1 MSVTI
6 VGYTPRYADVFA
18 QLNYQWIEHYF
29 AVEPEDRLAL
39 DNPYEYAIEPGG
51 EIFFILL
58 DELVVGCAAMVP
70 KQWAGATVA
79 EFELAKMAVRPD
91 IQGQGLGQQ
100 LLERCI
106 QYAKEQGASRVV
118 LTTNDILTPAL
129 KVYHKVGFVDLP
141 SNPDTR
147 YARGNLAMVLELEQ
161 G

>member
-1 MSVTI
+1 M
-6 VGYTPRYADVFA
+6 
-18 QLNYQWIEHYF
+18 
-29 AVEPEDRLAL
+29 
-39 DNPYEYAIEPGG
+39 
-51 EIFFILL
+51 L

-91 IQGQGLGQQ
+91 IQGQGFGQQ

-129 KVYHKVGFVDLP
+129 KVYHKAGFVDLP

-147 YARGNLAMVLELEQ
+147 YARGQFGNGVGAGTRLTPGADAKVQFRSAFVSGSCGLFFHIPL
-161 G
+161 